1 VSPSRTTDRRRTTK
15 PPPTE
20 VGGGSRTAWRRC
32 AHGSRGWRADGTRS
46 GLPLAGARPVA
57 RPRRVALVGHLGGAA
72 ITRAS
77 ERTRF
82 RNGPGFGTDQV
93 FGTDQGAGVVEPR
106 CGRSKLRQVEHVP
119 VVWSVGLVGWSG
131 RLVWSVAGG
140 AAGSRTRVP
149 RSRRCGLYVR
159 RFRMISDV
167 VLRSQTASTSIPP
180 AGVPIG
186 PGGPGVRVEPRVVAP
201 VPLRGVRG
209 GTSRRVR
216 PREPSHRW
224 HLKVPARFVE
234 VARASSARSPGD
246 GLTTVETMS
255 APGWWRASARC
266 SCQAT
271 GRVALAGPPS

>member
-1 VSPSRTTDRRRTTK
+1 VARRARTGRSARRRSSAEPLATSSGHDDA
-15 PPPTE
+15 PADE
-20 VGGGSRTAWRRC
+20 VGGGAWTAWRRC
-32 AHGSRGWRADGTRS
+32 AHESRGWRADGTRS
-46 GLPLAGARPVA
+46 ALPFVGARPVA
-57 RPRRVALVGHLGGAA
+57 RPRLVTLVGHLGGAA
-72 ITRAS
+72 IARAS
-77 ERTRF
+77 GREVRETGTFRCPSRTR
-82 RNGPGFGTDQV
+82 
-93 FGTDQGAGVVEPR
+93 
-106 CGRSKLRQVEHVP
+106 
-119 VVWSVGLVGWSG
+119 
-131 RLVWSVAGG
+131 GG

-159 RFRMISDV
+159 RFRIISDV
-167 VLRSQTASTSIPP
+167 VLRRQTASTSTPP

-266 SCQAT
+266 SCQGGPA
-271 GRVALAGPPS
+271 VVLAGPSS